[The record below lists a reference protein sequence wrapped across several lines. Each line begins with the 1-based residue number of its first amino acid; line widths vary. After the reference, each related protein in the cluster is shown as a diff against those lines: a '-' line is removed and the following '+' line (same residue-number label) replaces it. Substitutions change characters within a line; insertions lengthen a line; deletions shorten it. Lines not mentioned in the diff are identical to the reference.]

1 MPKYV
6 SKRYLREKWDKLK
19 WDMEHV
25 VLEGEGDNVVE
36 EVIRVRFE
44 LLDLMDSIRKEIGG

>member
-6 SKRYLREKWDKLK
+6 SKRYLREKWDALK

-25 VLEGEGDNVVE
+25 VFEGEGDNVVE
-36 EVIRVRFE
+36 EVVRIRFE
-44 LLDLMDSIRKEIGG
+44 LLDLMDSIRKEIEC